1 MYRIVWQYD
10 VRPERAAE
18 FEQVYGPE
26 GDWVQFFRSSA
37 DFLGTELYRTDQA
50 PSRYITVD
58 AWRSRPAYESFRK
71 LHSERYAKL
80 DEWCGQFTVHERTLG
95 MSDDGKD

>member
-10 VRPERAAE
+10 VRPERITD

-26 GDWVQFFRSSA
+26 GDWVQFFRSSP
-37 DFLGTELYRTDQA
+37 DFLGTELYRTAED
-50 PSRYITVD
+50 PSRFITVD
-58 AWRSRPAYESFRK
+58 SWRSRPAYESFRK
-71 LHSERYAKL
+71 THSERYSKL
-80 DEWCGQFTVHERTLG
+80 DEWCSQFTAHERTLG

>member
-1 MYRIVWQYD
+1 MYRIVWQYE
-10 VRPERAAE
+10 VRPERLAE

-26 GDWVQFFRSSA
+26 GEWVQFFRSSS
-37 DFLGTELYRTDQA
+37 DYIGTDLYRSTADPKQFV
-50 PSRYITVD
+50 TVD

-71 LHSERYAKL
+71 ANSERYSKL
-80 DEWCGQFTVHERTLG
+80 DEWCGQFSVHERVLG